1 MLLGLAMPFI
11 NSIHSWIRG
20 LLLAAHSTGI
30 IYWGM
35 GLNLA
40 VTGIIVVAGVL
51 LHMPGAATAVVALTT
66 AFVAEIFFL
75 HKAGGK
81 SLTA

>member
-1 MLLGLAMPFI
+1 
-11 NSIHSWIRG
+11 
-20 LLLAAHSTGI
+20 
-30 IYWGM
+30 
-35 GLNLA
+35 
-40 VTGIIVVAGVL
+40 VVAGVL